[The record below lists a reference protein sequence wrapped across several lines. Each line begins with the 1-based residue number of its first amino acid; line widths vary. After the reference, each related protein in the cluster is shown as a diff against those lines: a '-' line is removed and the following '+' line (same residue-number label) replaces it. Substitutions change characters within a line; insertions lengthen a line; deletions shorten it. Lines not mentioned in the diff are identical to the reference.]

1 MANIWVSD
9 GLEGCARSHQQ
20 APVTYGI
27 LKDTQKTQEASEC
40 PYNIMYDSE
49 KLARNLKSLQQ
60 GLFE

>member
-27 LKDTQKTQEASEC
+27 LKDTQKTQEASVLITLC
-40 PYNIMYDSE
+40 MIVKN
-49 KLARNLKSLQQ
+49 
-60 GLFE
+60 